1 MVAISFCKLLLW
13 EPESK
18 QTEHLNED
26 NSRVYK
32 GTHYKDIVRGPKQSQ
47 ETVTKAQAANVP
59 GPIES
64 GEGQP
69 TRSKDPR
76 RVSHIFFG
84 TPTSCQGARK
94 VQGDLKENFWRPSI
108 LQPRQTLTDQMLTE
122 INWKPETASKFNSI
136 WSREQSGKGWRRALR
151 EQTEKMRRA
160 SSVKSCFQRGR
171 WRGHVTRSLA
181 SHSKSPE
188 GTAPSFTIY
197 CWFSKRTGHI
207 MIIPGCSKT
216 PCFNKCV

>member
-1 MVAISFCKLLLW
+1 MVAIFFCNLLLR

-47 ETVTKAQAANVP
+47 ERVTKAQAANVL

-76 RVSHIFFG
+76 RVSHIFLEPPLLVKKPG
-84 TPTSCQGARK
+84 KVRVTSRRIP
-94 VQGDLKENFWRPSI
+94 GDHRSSNPDRPS
-108 LQPRQTLTDQMLTE
+108 LT
-122 INWKPETASKFNSI
+122 
-136 WSREQSGKGWRRALR
+136 
-151 EQTEKMRRA
+151 
-160 SSVKSCFQRGR
+160 
-171 WRGHVTRSLA
+171 
-181 SHSKSPE
+181 
-188 GTAPSFTIY
+188 
-197 CWFSKRTGHI
+197 
-207 MIIPGCSKT
+207 
-216 PCFNKCV
+216 KC